1 MNIYT
6 WQNEIFGRL
15 LSNRLPHAL
24 LLKGRAGI
32 GKLDF
37 AVEFSRALLCTSP
50 DAAGGACGTC
60 PSCNWLA
67 SGSHPDFRR
76 VEPAEESKGQ
86 ITVEQV
92 RSLYG
97 FVGMTSGGYRI
108 VLLHPADAMNA
119 SAANALLKTLEE
131 PPGNT
136 LFILVSSRPNHL
148 LPTILSRCRIIAM
161 PRPDPEQAEKWLK
174 SQGLDDPCSRLA
186 EAGNAP
192 LLALGLSRE
201 DASIRESFLREI
213 SHPST
218 LDPFALAELHQKSS
232 LSGTLSWLQK
242 WCFDIELY
250 SLTGNVRYFPSL
262 SDKIREIAGK
272 TDRIGLAQYL
282 GSLAQSQRISNH
294 PVNSRLF
301 LEEVLLNYKLLTAR
315 R

>member
-1 MNIYT
+1 MNIYP
-6 WQNEIFGRL
+6 WQNDLFGKL
-15 LSNRLPHAL
+15 LSSRLPHAL

-37 AVEFSRALLCTSP
+37 AAECSRALLCLSP
-50 DAAGGACGTC
+50 DAAGRACGACS
-60 PSCNWLA
+60 SCNWFA

-76 VEPAEESKGQ
+76 MEPAEESKGQ

-92 RSLYG
+92 RSLSG

-108 VLLHPADAMNA
+108 VLIHPADAMNA

-131 PPGNT
+131 PPGNI

-148 LPTILSRCRIIAM
+148 LPTILSRCRVVSM
-161 PRPDPEQAEKWLK
+161 PRPGPDEAEKWLK
-174 SQGLDDPCSRLA
+174 SQGLEDPSSRLA

-192 LLALGLSRE
+192 LLALRLSRE

-218 LDPFALAELHQKSS
+218 LDPIALAELHQKFPV
-232 LSGTLSWLQK
+232 SGPLSWLQK

-250 SLTGNVRYFPSL
+250 SLTGNVRYYPSL

-272 TDRIGLAQYL
+272 TDRIGLAKYL
-282 GSLAQSQRISNH
+282 GSLAQFQRISNH